1 VSEEEYKLTER
12 SLRKLVK
19 LESYISVMA
28 EGSEKE
34 RLTKAF
40 LELVDA
46 IGLPE
51 EYGETIRRGR
61 V

>member
-1 VSEEEYKLTER
+1 MSEGEGKITER

-28 EGSEKE
+28 EGAEKE
-34 RLTKAF
+34 RLAKAF
-40 LELVDA
+40 LELVEA
-46 IGLPE
+46 MGLPD
-51 EYGETIRRGR
+51 EYGESLRKGR

>member
-1 VSEEEYKLTER
+1 MSEEEYKLTER